1 MKKSFFIY
9 ILWNLSKTCC
19 PVANKATLRCFLD
32 FWSGMNLHTGVVLQT
47 TYTDAQ
53 PVVPLGHRP
62 TNASAEKEAWAC
74 DPTATLAKN
83 SKQWCLH
90 VPVVQERSA
99 DVGWFNFFFS
109 HFVFGGRTCRVIA
122 SSRRD
127 CQRFPFDD
135 VAEKSESLQETN
147 QWMNSLWN
155 VSYAIKVINC
165 LLAQQF

>member
-1 MKKSFFIY
+1 MSLFH
-9 ILWNLSKTCC
+9 LDGN
-19 PVANKATLRCFLD
+19 FLG
-32 FWSGMNLHTGVVLQT
+32 FWSSVDLHTGVILLT

-62 TNASAEKEAWAC
+62 TNASAVKEAWAC
-74 DPTATLAKN
+74 DPTATLAKQKTMM
-83 SKQWCLH
+83 SPCACGARAFSTRGLIK
-90 VPVVQERSA
+90 
-99 DVGWFNFFFS
+99 FFS
-109 HFVFGGRTCRVIA
+109 RFVFGGRTCRVIA

-135 VAEKSESLQETN
+135 VAEKSDSLQETN

-165 LLAQQF
+165 LLAQRF